1 MSSIRKYSG
10 QSPLIRRL
18 VNDVLAGEGARKIA
32 TKSDSD
38 EASEALAAQG
48 LERGSSDARLV
59 AHQHTSTTLT
69 KPTHNDTS
77 TPLKAPVSDNTETPL
92 PTTPEAAKPKKQAPK
107 KWRNLSDIEKLT
119 EAHITAENLGA
130 LAFTI
135 NFSDR
140 LQKTLSASS
149 DPTRL
154 ISGYIGRELRKALGH
169 SLPHVFS
176 LEVSRTGKLHAHGA
190 VVIGDDLREER
201 IAAIDKAL
209 GKAGGKL
216 KAARIV
222 CQTQSYLDHL
232 HNGEGWAKYLSKSR
246 SATCKHL
253 GTDKIS
259 FISTDLL
266 RFAKG

>member
-18 VNDVLAGEGARKIA
+18 VNDVPAEEGARKIA
-32 TKSDSD
+32 TKSEPADS
-38 EASEALAAQG
+38 AKTLTVQG
-48 LERGSSDARLV
+48 EEVVGDDARLV
-59 AHQHTSTTLT
+59 TTLQ
-69 KPTHNDTS
+69 HNQSSQEALPHT
-77 TPLKAPVSDNTETPL
+77 TETI
-92 PTTPEAAKPKKQAPK
+92 TPFAAPALKTPKQWRYLSEAQ
-107 KWRNLSDIEKLT
+107 KLRQ
-119 EAHITAENLGA
+119 AHIASENAGA

-201 IAAIDKAL
+201 ITAIDKAL
-209 GKAGGKL
+209 GRAGGKL

-232 HNGEGWAKYLSKSR
+232 HNGEGWAKYLAKSR
-246 SATCKHL
+246 SLTCKHL

-266 RFAKG
+266 RLAKG